1 RNLTCSTNIKMT
13 PSKQHTIRSPRF
25 TCWHPLL
32 PAFSARI
39 IIALRT
45 LIGIAVGK

>member
-1 RNLTCSTNIKMT
+1 MAI
-13 PSKQHTIRSPRF
+13 PSKQRSHRLKCFP
-25 TCWHPLL
+25 CWHPLL

-45 LIGIAVGK
+45 LIGIAVSKYNEHLRHR